1 MSSSQRTSRR
11 RDTRPGLREV
21 AQAAGVSTATVS
33 RVINTPDKVS
43 EDVRQRVQLAI
54 AQLGWIPNATGRALA
69 SSRSRLMG
77 LLLPTMD
84 NEVFAHQTEGL
95 QRVLREQG
103 MNLLIGCSNYDIDA
117 ALDEAQIMLGRGI
130 EALAVVGETQNPRLF
145 ELLRARGMPYV
156 VLYSWRAG
164 APHACIGV
172 DHRQAFH
179 ELAQRLIAS
188 GHRRLGV
195 ILQPLLNNDRVEARL
210 NGIRDAV
217 REAGTPDPVACDFE
231 MQQTGTGIDFGEQA
245 FLRLMARPEPPSVV
259 ICGNDELALGA
270 FFAAQKAGIR
280 IPEDVSL
287 TGFDDLRMV
296 SRLTPALTSGRVDNR
311 RLGETAARHLLSALA
326 SGQPPA
332 SMLLPVDWQWRG
344 SVAGRPPS
352 GPAASR

>member
-43 EDVRQRVQLAI
+43 EDVRQRVQSAI

-103 MNLLIGCSNYDIDA
+103 MNLLIGCSNYDIDV

-156 VLYSWRAG
+156 VLYSW
-164 APHACIGV
+164 
-172 DHRQAFH
+172 
-179 ELAQRLIAS
+179 LSLI
-188 GHRRLGV
+188 H
-195 ILQPLLNNDRVEARL
+195 I
-210 NGIRDAV
+210 
-217 REAGTPDPVACDFE
+217 
-231 MQQTGTGIDFGEQA
+231 
-245 FLRLMARPEPPSVV
+245 
-259 ICGNDELALGA
+259 
-270 FFAAQKAGIR
+270 
-280 IPEDVSL
+280 
-287 TGFDDLRMV
+287 
-296 SRLTPALTSGRVDNR
+296 
-311 RLGETAARHLLSALA
+311 
-326 SGQPPA
+326 
-332 SMLLPVDWQWRG
+332 
-344 SVAGRPPS
+344 
-352 GPAASR
+352 